1 MTPVPEIT
9 EVPVPLAVRQL
20 VDVHNQRI
28 QDSLRGLQ
36 TANLELMQ
44 IMNLRPEDGW
54 RLDLDNLRYV
64 RIATE
69 PNDTP
74 VG

>member
-1 MTPVPEIT
+1 MTPIPEIT

-20 VDVHNQRI
+20 IDNHNQRI

-36 TANLELMQ
+36 TANVELMQ

-54 RLDLDNLRYV
+54 RLDLENFRYV
-64 RIATE
+64 KIPT
-69 PNDTP
+69 NDTSI
-74 VG
+74 G